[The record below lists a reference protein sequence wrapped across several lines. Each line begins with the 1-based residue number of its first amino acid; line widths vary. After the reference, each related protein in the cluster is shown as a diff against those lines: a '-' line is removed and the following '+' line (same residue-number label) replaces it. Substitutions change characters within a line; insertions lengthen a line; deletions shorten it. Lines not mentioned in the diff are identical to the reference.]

1 MAKRTRGFTLVE
13 TMLVVTILG
22 TLTLI
27 GYPRMRDGMIRANVR
42 GARTTLIN
50 LLSKARTAATQTN
63 RITLLKI
70 QGNNAFVLARP
81 RLVAAAGSNADT
93 LGPVQPLGDIY
104 GVTVTAA
111 IDSVRFDPRG
121 LGTGF
126 GTGTDFLVSRNG
138 KTETIRVDGL
148 GRVTK

>member
-1 MAKRTRGFTLVE
+1 MNAPRNGFTLIE
-13 TMLVVTILG
+13 TLLALVILG
-22 TLTLI
+22 TVVIL
-27 GYPRMRDGMIRANVR
+27 GFPRMSAGVTSTNVR

-50 LLSKARTAATQTN
+50 LLVKARTAATQAN

-70 QGNNAFVLARP
+70 EGNNAFVLARP
-81 RLVAAAGSNADT
+81 RLLPGVGVADT
-93 LGPVQPLGDIY
+93 LGSVERLGASY
-104 GVTVTAA
+104 GVTVTAT

-126 GTGTDFLVSRNG
+126 GTNTTFVISRNA
-138 KTETIRVDGL
+138 TADTIRIDGL

>member
-1 MAKRTRGFTLVE
+1 MNSTPKGFTLVE
-13 TMLVVTILG
+13 TLLALVILG
-22 TLTLI
+22 TLAIL
-27 GYPRMRDGMIRANVR
+27 GFPRMSVGMSSASVR

-50 LLSKARTAATQTN
+50 LVAKARIAATQTN

-81 RLVAAAGSNADT
+81 RLLPGVGNADT
-93 LGPVQPLGDIY
+93 LGSVERLGASY
-104 GVTVTAA
+104 GVTLTAT

-126 GTGTDFLVSRNG
+126 GTGTSFVISRNA
-138 KTETIRVDGL
+138 TADTVTIDGL